1 MEWLFALTVAAGVL
15 GALYTI
21 RLLRNRLPE
30 RRYRQQVQHLA
41 DYISRAQQEL
51 NLSPRSAATPNVP
64 ESETFLAACYSIIEK
79 SD

>member
-21 RLLRNRLPE
+21 SLLRSRLPE

-41 DYISRAQQEL
+41 DYIGRAQQEL
-51 NLSPRSAATPNVP
+51 KLSPRSATTTNAP
-64 ESETFLAACYSIIEK
+64 ESETFLAACYSIIENGE
-79 SD
+79 